1 MLEAALA
8 ARVAYMDVCDD
19 ADYSQRA
26 RGYHE
31 RAVAAGVPAIT
42 TAGIYP
48 GVSNVR
54 AYLFAAFDPVDVPA
68 RDREFHRAISF
79 WGDALLACSA
89 KVCASVACHSKALLT
104 LVSDYV
110 S

>member
-54 AYLFAAFDPVDVPA
+54 AHLFAAFDPVEVPA
-68 RDREFHRAISF
+68 RD
-79 WGDALLACSA
+79 C
-89 KVCASVACHSKALLT
+89 
-104 LVSDYV
+104 
-110 S
+110 

>member
-8 ARVAYMDVCDD
+8 ARVAYIDVCDD

-54 AYLFAAFDPVDVPA
+54 ACLFAAFDSGSAWPQTGSVTEPSASGVMQFWLVAQKRVPVLPVTA
-68 RDREFHRAISF
+68 R
-79 WGDALLACSA
+79 GC
-89 KVCASVACHSKALLT
+89 
-104 LVSDYV
+104 
-110 S
+110 